1 MADASERI
9 IILSAVVLVII
20 ALLPKSG
27 LMRPLGTVFDVE
39 VEITTSRDS
48 YTLGE
53 SFTATL
59 HLVNNGSKDVWLNPI
74 IEVPFIGN
82 SVNDPEQMTGAFHL
96 DWPQGHMIHVPP
108 KSKFKLVEFDFKPKY
123 SGEFLISCFGV
134 KKTVLI
140 FDPPSEGETVNAMM
154 NKHSFKNTDE
164 ATLFITNVGL
174 NRITLGDKYEIQKKD
189 GDLWVEVPASL
200 HHPNIWLM
208 YLALLDSGNVF
219 RQEVT
224 IDTLEIGQYR
234 ISKTVEDSVTQ
245 ESYTLIIEFEILG

>member
-39 VEITTSRDS
+39 VEITTSRES

-59 HLVNNGSKDVWLNPI
+59 HLVNNGSKDVWMNPI

-154 NKHSFKNTDE
+154 NKHSFKSTDE

-174 NRITLGDKYEIQKKD
+174 NRITLGDMYEIQKKD
-189 GDLWVEVPASL
+189 GGFWVVVPPSL
-200 HHPNIWLM
+200 HHNDIWEM

-224 IDTLEIGQYR
+224 IDKLEPGLYKIR
-234 ISKTVEDSVTQ
+234 KEVFDEVPRELS
-245 ESYTLIIEFEILG
+245 TLIVEFEIL